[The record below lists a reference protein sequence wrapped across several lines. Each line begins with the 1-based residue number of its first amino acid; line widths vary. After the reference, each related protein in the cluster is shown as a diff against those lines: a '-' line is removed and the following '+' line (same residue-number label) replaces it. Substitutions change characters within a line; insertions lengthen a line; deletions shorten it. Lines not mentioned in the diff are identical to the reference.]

1 MPKGY
6 DDAKSASQQD
16 IAESKLREEG
26 KEDFKGDKAE
36 GKEVEPVSWIEVTD
50 VSFSPNNCPVGDSLL
65 LQIEFEALRPIF
77 EASWR
82 ISFLVDTMD
91 ARHVVR
97 CFCRST
103 VPPRSMQVEL
113 GETPTTDYHGQD
125 CSFEFSVD
133 HIAVEGIEPSILAN
147 CGLLIAA
154 LRTPDRGEL
163 VKVQMVVQVSQDS
176 NGEFIRTIFNPLQ

>member
-1 MPKGY
+1 MRQG
-6 DDAKSASQQD
+6 DLDAKAASKQV
-16 IAESKLREEG
+16 IAESKLSEDG

-36 GKEVEPVSWIEVTD
+36 GKEVDPVSWIEVTN

-65 LQIEFEALRPIF
+65 LQIEFDALRPIF
-77 EASWR
+77 EASWK

-91 ARHVVR
+91 ARHIVR
-97 CFCRST
+97 LFWLRADQRST
-103 VPPRSMQVEL
+103 QVEL
-113 GETPTTDYHGQD
+113 GETPCATYEGQD

-163 VKVQMVVQVSQDS
+163 VKIQMVVQVSQDS
-176 NGEFIRTIFNPLQ
+176 NGDFIRTIFNPLQ